1 MKPLRIA
8 LIGAG
13 AIATGLLELLADDAS
28 IAVVGLVVRALP
40 PPGAGTG
47 EQPGQPTRVATS
59 VEGLGVR
66 PDLLVECAGHAALVE
81 HVIPALRAGI
91 PAVVASTGALAD
103 ASIALQLE
111 QAARAGGVSVH
122 LTPGAVGGIDA
133 LAAAR
138 LGGLD
143 QVTYV
148 GRKPPQAWR
157 DTPAQARV
165 DLAALRTATV
175 IFEGSAREAAAL
187 YPRNANVAA
196 TVALAGLGLDE
207 TRVTLMADPAVVE
220 NVHSIAAS
228 GAFGRFEITLHGR
241 PLASN
246 PKTSALTVFSV
257 ARAVRNLAAPLVL

>member
-13 AIATGLLELLADDAS
+13 AIATGLLELLADDPS
-28 IAVVGLVVRALP
+28 IEVVGRVVRAP
-40 PPGAGTG
+40 PSQDGPAREGAAAHA
-47 EQPGQPTRVATS
+47 RVATS
-59 VEGLGVR
+59 VPGLGVR
-66 PDLLVECAGHAALVE
+66 PDLLVECAGHTALVE

-111 QAARAGGVSVH
+111 HAAREGGVSVH

-143 QVTYV
+143 EVTYV

-165 DLAALRTATV
+165 DLATLRTATV

-207 TRVTLMADPAVVE
+207 THVTLMADPAIVE
-220 NVHSIAAS
+220 NVHTIAAR

-246 PKTSALTVFSV
+246 PKTSALTVFSL